1 MFQVRQH
8 GAQSRAVAPV
18 RPALHRPLV
27 PLPQRESTTAPC
39 KQASIPHKTNDEK
52 EKLKIRKDKK

>member
-1 MFQVRQH
+1 VTGGNAENH
-8 GAQSRAVAPV
+8 YKPSD
-18 RPALHRPLV
+18 L
-27 PLPQRESTTAPC
+27 TTDLTTSPKSLGPSLKSS

>member
-1 MFQVRQH
+1 MLT
-8 GAQSRAVAPV
+8 S
-18 RPALHRPLV
+18 LV
-27 PLPQRESTTAPC
+27 ENYQAS

>member
-1 MFQVRQH
+1 V
-8 GAQSRAVAPV
+8 PV
-18 RPALHRPLV
+18 RIIMNQV
-27 PLPQRESTTAPC
+27 S

>member
-1 MFQVRQH
+1 VGRFR
-8 GAQSRAVAPV
+8 
-18 RPALHRPLV
+18 V
-27 PLPQRESTTAPC
+27 PIKASPTDTS